1 MEEWRLKSW
10 ALPLIVV
17 ALLVPSVA
25 GFAIGGPG
33 LGMALGAASV
43 AALIYLAGRAGRRG
57 PIDVATGEDRDPLL
71 VVALE
76 PIEDPAMVGEIT
88 SLLGDRDPGAEGEP
102 EVIVLAPARGRR
114 IRRWLSDSDPARYD
128 AQRNLALSVATLS
141 AAGLHAEGRVG
152 DADPVQAVEDLVY
165 QQPVR
170 ALAFAV
176 SGAELDEEISDLRG
190 RIDRPVCRIGEG

>member
-17 ALLVPSVA
+17 GLLVPSVA

-43 AALIYLAGRAGRRG
+43 AALVYLAGRAGHSG
-57 PIDVATGEDRDPLL
+57 PIEVAPSQGREPLL
-71 VVALE
+71 VVALD
-76 PIEDPAMVGEIT
+76 PVEDPATVDEIA
-88 SLLGDRDPGAEGEP
+88 SLLGDRDPDPDAGP
-102 EVIVLAPARGRR
+102 EVIVLAPARGHR

-128 AQRNLALSVATLS
+128 AQRNLAISVATLS

-152 DADPVQAVEDLVY
+152 DENPVRAVEDLVY
-165 QQPVR
+165 QQPIR

-176 SGAELDEEISDLRG
+176 GDADLLPEISDLRE
-190 RIDRPVCRIGEG
+190 RIDRPVQRIGEA